1 MKFEIRAKKT
11 LEIFLREESVE
22 MKREIYFE
30 HGKQFFARKLL
41 AYPILV
47 WGMRVSAF
55 LYELV
60 QRVLR

>member
-1 MKFEIRAKKT
+1 MR
-11 LEIFLREESVE
+11 ESVE
-22 MKREIYFE
+22 MKREMRFE
-30 HGKQFFARKLL
+30 HGKQFFVRKLL

-60 QRVLR
+60 Q